1 MRWTGCEVS
10 GVISFEVQELHGQ
23 TQPTHSSSR
32 LRRTPASRRRMVQV
46 LSFGK
51 IHGGKGSEE
60 LEKFC
65 YTVHAKFPDT
75 QVPNA
80 AGTPVREGIG
90 LWIVHPS

>member
-1 MRWTGCEVS
+1 M
-10 GVISFEVQELHGQ
+10 ISFEVQELHGSSIMNSPSALIKPL
-23 TQPTHSSSR
+23 TTHCR
-32 LRRTPASRRRMVQV
+32 NHAVASCMQV
-46 LSFGK
+46 VSFGK

-80 AGTPVREGIG
+80 AVPCR
-90 LWIVHPS
+90 LQP